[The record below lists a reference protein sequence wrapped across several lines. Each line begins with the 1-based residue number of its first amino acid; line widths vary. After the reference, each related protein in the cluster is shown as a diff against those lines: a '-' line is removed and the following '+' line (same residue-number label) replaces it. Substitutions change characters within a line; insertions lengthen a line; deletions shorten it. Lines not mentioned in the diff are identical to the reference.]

1 MGIISVIIWLCFGF
15 FCCCNCCCCC
25 CCKKTQCKNKILF
38 ISLLFDGIIIIT
50 CLVGIIISDSMFTAF
65 EDVECS
71 FMKFISEISVGE
83 KRPKGIKWIGFK
95 KIINKFDNI
104 KIKVAQIKAQK
115 ETDLNNAYKTYI
127 KQKDN
132 FKNTLEETY
141 QELLDQND
149 PYSPIIFPPELCFH
163 IIQENTLNVL
173 DVGAIDILYNYGPVT
188 NDEKFLYKLNEKYDS
203 MTEKANNYLNT
214 AYQSFSHIFEEDS
227 IDILVD
233 EIKQNIKDLRSSINE
248 IKDTFV
254 KYIIDYSDIIDNKG
268 NYMVKICYISVIC
281 LSLLSGIS
289 LVSMHSTIAEC
300 C

>member
-1 MGIISVIIWLCFGF
+1 
-15 FCCCNCCCCC
+15 
-25 CCKKTQCKNKILF
+25 
-38 ISLLFDGIIIIT
+38 
-50 CLVGIIISDSMFTAF
+50 MFTAF
-65 EDVECS
+65 EDAECS

-83 KRPKGIKWIGFK
+83 NRPKGIKWIGFK

-104 KIKVAQIKAQK
+104 KTKVAQIKAQK
-115 ETDLNNAYKTYI
+115 ETDLNNAYYTYI
-127 KQKDN
+127 EQKDN

-203 MTEKANNYLNT
+203 MTEKANNYLDT
-214 AYQSFSHIFEEDS
+214 AYQSFTHIFQEDS

-233 EIKQNIKDLRSSINE
+233 EIQQNIKDLRSSINE

-254 KYIIDYSDIIDNKG
+254 NYIIDYSDIIDNKG
-268 NYMVKICYISVIC
+268 NYMVKICYVY
-281 LSLLSGIS
+281 LYFL
-289 LVSMHSTIAEC
+289 EYP
-300 C
+300 